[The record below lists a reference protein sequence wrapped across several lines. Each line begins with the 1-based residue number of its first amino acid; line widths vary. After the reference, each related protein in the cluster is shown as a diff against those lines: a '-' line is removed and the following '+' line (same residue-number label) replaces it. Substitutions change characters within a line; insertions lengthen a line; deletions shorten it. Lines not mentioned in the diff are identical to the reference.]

1 LRGFFPKQ
9 ASHNVGACFFYP
21 CHAALAEGARLG
33 APAKS
38 KRVEIGEVMKI
49 TAVLLAAGQGTR
61 MKSDLPKV
69 LHPLCGKP
77 MLWHVLEALREVTTE
92 IPVVVVGHGAE
103 AVTKYLGDKAQTVLQ
118 EPQLGTGHAA
128 MQAEPHLKG
137 NTDMVIVTYADMPL
151 LRGETF
157 KQLVETQLLNS
168 GPFSLLTVIANDP
181 RGFGRIVRK
190 SDGTVAAIVEEYVA
204 TPEQQQIKE
213 LNVGAYCFNAEWL
226 WDALKRIEK
235 NPKKGEY
242 YLTDIVEIA
251 GRDNLPVQAVIHD
264 DFIET
269 IGINTRVHL
278 SEAEAAM
285 RMRINREHMLNGIS
299 MMDPASTYIETG
311 VKIGRDT
318 TIMPNT
324 YIHGSTVIGER
335 NVIGPNTIIRDTT
348 IGNGCRILA
357 SVMEG
362 AVLEDD
368 VDMGPFARLRKGAH
382 LKSHVHMGN
391 FGEVKDSTL
400 HEGVKMGHFSYIGNA
415 NIGAHTNI
423 GAGTIT
429 ANYDGEK
436 KSATI
441 IGEDVFIGSDTM
453 LVAPVTLGDGARTG
467 AGAIVTKNVPDD
479 TLVVGMPARAIR
491 KLERKKKK

>member
-1 LRGFFPKQ
+1 
-9 ASHNVGACFFYP
+9 
-21 CHAALAEGARLG
+21 
-33 APAKS
+33 
-38 KRVEIGEVMKI
+38 MKV

-69 LHPLCGKP
+69 LHPLCGRP
-77 MLWHVLEALREVTTE
+77 MLWHVLQALESATTE
-92 IPVVVVGHGAE
+92 KPVVVVGHGAGD
-103 AVTKYLGDKAQTVLQ
+103 VQKYLGDSADCVLQ

-128 MQAEPHLKG
+128 MQAEPLLKDK
-137 NTDMVIVTYADMPL
+137 TDLVIVTYADMPL

-157 KQLVETQLLNS
+157 QQLVETQRLNP
-168 GPFSLLTVIANDP
+168 GPLTLLTVIANDP

-190 SDGTVAAIVEEYVA
+190 PDGTVQAIVEEYVA

-213 LNVGAYCFNAEWL
+213 LNVGAYCFQADWL
-226 WDALKRIEK
+226 WDALHRIEK

-251 GRDNLPVQAVIHD
+251 VRDNLPVQAVVHE

-278 SEAEAAM
+278 SEAESAL
-285 RMRINREHMLNGIS
+285 RMRINRDHMLNGVS
-299 MMDPASTYIETG
+299 MMNPEATYIDAG

-318 TIMPNT
+318 LIMPNT
-324 YIHGSTVIGER
+324 FIHGETEIGEG
-335 NVIGPNTIIRDTT
+335 NVIGPNAIIRNTK
-348 IGNGCRILA
+348 IGDRCRILA

-362 AVLEDD
+362 AILEDD

-382 LKSHVHMGN
+382 LKNHVHMGN

-415 NIGAHTNI
+415 NVGANTNI

-429 ANYDGEK
+429 CNYDGEK
-436 KSATI
+436 KHPTE
-441 IGEDVFIGSDTM
+441 IGEDAFIGSDTM
-453 LVAPVTLGDGARTG
+453 LVAPVTLGAGARTG
-467 AGAIVTKNVPDD
+467 AGAVVTKNVPED

-491 KLERKKKK
+491 KVERKAKKK

>member
-1 LRGFFPKQ
+1 
-9 ASHNVGACFFYP
+9 
-21 CHAALAEGARLG
+21 
-33 APAKS
+33 
-38 KRVEIGEVMKI
+38 MKV

-61 MKSDLPKV
+61 MKSALPKV

-77 MLWHVLEALREVTTE
+77 MLWHVLEALKSAATE
-92 IPVVVVGHGAE
+92 KPVVVIGHGADE
-103 AVTKYLGDKAQTVLQ
+103 VKKYLGDSADCVLQ

-128 MQAEPHLKG
+128 MQAEALLKDK
-137 NTDMVIVTYADMPL
+137 TDYVIITYADMPL

-157 KQLVETQLLNS
+157 KQLVETQRLNP
-168 GPFSLLTVIANDP
+168 GPFSLLTVTADDP

-190 SDGTVAAIVEEYVA
+190 ADGTVEAIVEEYVA

-213 LNVGAYCFNAEWL
+213 LNVGAYCFKADWL
-226 WDALKRIEK
+226 WDALQRIEK

-251 GRDNLPVQAVIHD
+251 VKDNLPVQAVLHD
-264 DFIET
+264 DFTET
-269 IGINTRVHL
+269 IGINTRIHL

-285 RMRINREHMLNGIS
+285 RMRINHEHMLNGVS
-299 MMDPASTYIETG
+299 MVDPSSTYIEAG
-311 VKIGRDT
+311 VQIGRDT

-324 YIHGSTVIGER
+324 YLHGSTVIGEG
-335 NVIGPNTIIRDTT
+335 NILGPNTIVRDTT
-348 IGNGCRILA
+348 IGNGCKILA

-362 AVLEDD
+362 ATLEDE

-415 NIGAHTNI
+415 NIGANTNI

-429 ANYDGEK
+429 CNYDGEK
-436 KSATI
+436 KHATE

-453 LVAPVTLGDGARTG
+453 LVAPLKIGDGARTG
-467 AGAIVTKNVPDD
+467 AGAVVTKNVPED

-491 KLERKKKK
+491 KLERKQKK

>member
-1 LRGFFPKQ
+1 
-9 ASHNVGACFFYP
+9 
-21 CHAALAEGARLG
+21 
-33 APAKS
+33 
-38 KRVEIGEVMKI
+38 MKI

-77 MLWHVLEALREVTTE
+77 MIWHVLEALKEAATE
-92 IPVVVVGHGAE
+92 PPVVVVGHGAE
-103 AVTKYLGDKAQTVLQ
+103 AVTTYLGDSARTVLQ

-128 MQAEPHLKG
+128 MQAESLLRGK
-137 NTDMVIVTYADMPL
+137 TDLVILTYADMPL

-157 KQLVETQLLNS
+157 RRLVDAQRLNP
-168 GPFSLLTVIANDP
+168 GPLSLLTVIADDP

-190 SDGTVAAIVEEYVA
+190 PDGTVQAIVEEYVA
-204 TPEQQQIKE
+204 TPEQQKIKE

-226 WDALKRIEK
+226 WEALKRIEK

-242 YLTDIVEIA
+242 YLTDVVEIA
-251 GRDNLPVQAVIHD
+251 VRDNLPVQAVLHD

-278 SEAEAAM
+278 SEAETAM
-285 RMRINREHMLNGIS
+285 RARINRDLMLNGVS
-299 MMDPASTYIETG
+299 MMNPASTYIDAG

-318 TIMPNT
+318 VLMPNT
-324 YIHGSTVIGER
+324 FIHGNTVIGER
-335 NVIGPNTIIRDTT
+335 NIIGPNTIIRDTI
-348 IGNGCRILA
+348 IGNGCKILA
-357 SVMEG
+357 SVLEG
-362 AVLEDD
+362 AVLEDE

-391 FGEVKDSTL
+391 FGEVKDSVL

-415 NIGAHTNI
+415 VIGANTNI

-429 ANYDGEK
+429 CNYDGEK
-436 KSATI
+436 KHPTTI
-441 IGEDVFIGSDTM
+441 GKDVFIGSDTM
-453 LVAPVTLGDGARTG
+453 LVAPLTLGDGARTG
-467 AGAIVTKNVPDD
+467 AGAVVTKDVPED

-491 KLERKKKK
+491 KLERKKKG

>member
-1 LRGFFPKQ
+1 
-9 ASHNVGACFFYP
+9 
-21 CHAALAEGARLG
+21 
-33 APAKS
+33 
-38 KRVEIGEVMKI
+38 MKV

-61 MKSDLPKV
+61 MKSDVPKV

-77 MLWHVLEALREVTTE
+77 MLWHVLEALKSVTTDK
-92 IPVVVVGHGAE
+92 PVVIVGHGAE
-103 AVTKYLGDKAQTVLQ
+103 EVKKYVGDSGDCVLQ

-128 MQAEPHLKG
+128 MQAESLLKG
-137 NTDMVIVTYADMPL
+137 KTDYVIVTYADMPL

-157 KQLVETQLLNS
+157 KRLLETQRVNS
-168 GPFSLLTVIANDP
+168 GPFSLLTVIADDP

-190 SDGTVAAIVEEYVA
+190 ADGTVDAIVEEYVA
-204 TPEQQQIKE
+204 TPEQREIKE
-213 LNVGAYCFNAEWL
+213 LNVGAYCFKADWL
-226 WDALKRIEK
+226 WEALHRIQK

-251 GRDNLPVQAVIHD
+251 VKDNLPVQAVVHD

-278 SEAEAAM
+278 SEAEAAL
-285 RMRINREHMLNGIS
+285 RMRINREHMLNGVS
-299 MMDPASTYIETG
+299 MMDPASTYIEAG
-311 VKIGRDT
+311 VKIGKDT

-324 YIHGSTVIGER
+324 YLHGTTIIGER
-335 NVIGPNTIIRDTT
+335 NVIGPNTIMRNTSV
-348 IGNGCRILA
+348 GNGCKILA
-357 SVMEG
+357 SVLES

-400 HEGVKMGHFSYIGNA
+400 HEGVKMGHFSYIGNTI
-415 NIGAHTNI
+415 IGARTNI

-429 ANYDGEK
+429 CNYDGEK
-436 KSATI
+436 KNATE
-441 IGEDVFIGSDTM
+441 IGEDAFIGSDTM
-453 LVAPVTLGDGARTG
+453 LVAPLKLGDGARTG
-467 AGAIVTKNVPDD
+467 AGAVVTKNVPED

-491 KLERKKKK
+491 KVQRKTKK

>member
-1 LRGFFPKQ
+1 
-9 ASHNVGACFFYP
+9 
-21 CHAALAEGARLG
+21 
-33 APAKS
+33 
-38 KRVEIGEVMKI
+38 MKV

-69 LHPLCGKP
+69 LHPLCGRP
-77 MLWHVLEALREVTTE
+77 MLWHVLEALKSAATE
-92 IPVVVVGHGAE
+92 KPVVVVGHGAE
-103 AVTKYLGDKAQTVLQ
+103 AVQKYLGESADCVLQ

-128 MQAEPHLKG
+128 LQAEPLLKG
-137 NTDMVIVTYADMPL
+137 KTDLVIVTYADMPL

-157 KQLVETQLLNS
+157 QQLVETQRLNP
-168 GPFSLLTVIANDP
+168 GPLTLLTVIADDP

-190 SDGTVAAIVEEYVA
+190 SDGTVQAIVEEYVA
-204 TPEQQQIKE
+204 TPKQQQIKE
-213 LNVGAYCFNAEWL
+213 LNVGAYCFRADWL
-226 WDALKRIEK
+226 WDALHRIEK

-251 GRDNLPVQAVIHD
+251 AEDHLPVQAVVHD

-278 SEAEAAM
+278 AEAEAAM
-285 RMRINREHMLNGIS
+285 RLRINREHMLNGVS
-299 MMDPASTYIETG
+299 MLNPAETYIEAG
-311 VKIGRDT
+311 VKIGKDT
-318 TIMPNT
+318 LILPNT
-324 YIHGSTVIGER
+324 YLHGNTEVGEG
-335 NVIGPNTIIRDTT
+335 NVIGPNAVIRDTK
-348 IGNGCRILA
+348 IGNRCRILA

-382 LKSHVHMGN
+382 LKNHVHMGN

-415 NIGAHTNI
+415 NIGANTNI

-429 ANYDGEK
+429 CNYDGIGKHPTE
-436 KSATI
+436 
-441 IGEDVFIGSDTM
+441 IGEDAFIGSDTM
-453 LVAPVTLGDGARTG
+453 LVAPLKLGNGARTG
-467 AGAIVTKNVPDD
+467 AGAFVTKNVPDD

-491 KLERKKKK
+491 KLERKKKN